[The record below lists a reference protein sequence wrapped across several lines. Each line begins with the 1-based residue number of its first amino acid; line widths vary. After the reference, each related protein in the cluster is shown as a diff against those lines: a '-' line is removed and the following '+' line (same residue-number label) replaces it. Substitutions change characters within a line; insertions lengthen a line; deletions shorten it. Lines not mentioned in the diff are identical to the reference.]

1 MTQGSNTLRKYI
13 NNAASSPAFCTFNA
27 QSARY
32 SQLFVYL
39 YAEILNETH
48 MNTQRMN
55 TVIAEYFKTQP
66 VVKAWLFGSYSR
78 GEQRPWSDV
87 DILVQYDRSHPIGLL
102 KIAGM
107 KVDLEDLLSCN
118 VDLVEEGTLRP
129 WAVESVN
136 RDKKLIYE
144 RA

>member
-1 MTQGSNTLRKYI
+1 MSTQVM
-13 NNAASSPAFCTFNA
+13 
-27 QSARY
+27 Q
-32 SQLFVYL
+32 
-39 YAEILNETH
+39 
-48 MNTQRMN
+48 QR
-55 TVIAEYFKTQP
+55 IADYFKTQP
-66 VVKAWLFGSYSR
+66 VLKAWLFGSYSR

-107 KVDLEDLLSCN
+107 KVDPEDLLNCE
-118 VDLVEEGTLRP
+118 VDLVEDGTLRP
-129 WAVESVN
+129 WAKDSVD